1 MQNVISQDD
10 DLIGFY
16 GDLVKYLKDEL
27 LGLLQEEKG
36 APDSGALAN
45 YSEIFSELEGQKD
58 APGLLVISENNG
70 MGWTVRPYN
79 EN

>member
-1 MQNVISQDD
+1 MQNAISQDD

-27 LGLLQEEKG
+27 LGLLQEKG

-45 YSEIFSELEGQKD
+45 YGEIFDELEKQKD
-58 APGLLVISENNG
+58 APGLLVISDNNG